1 MRGGERVLEEF
12 CRIYPNA
19 DLFTIVHRAGSV
31 SPIIENRRVFESPVA
46 KLPFARRKHQVWLP
60 LFPWAVESFDLRGY
74 DLVISTSHCVAKG
87 VITQPDALHVSY
99 VHTPMRY
106 VWDMRNDYLNRDSV
120 SVPFLFFAGWAAH
133 YLRNWDMVSSSR
145 VDQFVANSRHVQQRI
160 MKYYRRESVVVYP
173 PVDVD
178 EFSVGNGTGGYFLV
192 VSALEPYKRVD
203 LAVEACSNLAV
214 KLLVVGSGSQSRRL
228 RRMAGNSVQFTE
240 SAERNK
246 LPEIYRNASAL
257 LFPGEEDFGI
267 VPVEAQASGIP
278 VIAYGRGGATETI
291 IDSGEMKT
299 GVFFKEQTAASL
311 AEAIRNFDAG
321 SFDPHEIRRNAE
333 RFNRQR
339 FIREIKEVIM
349 KSRGGIKDSHGI
361 N

>member
-203 LAVEACSNLAV
+203 LAVEACSSLAV

-311 AEAIRNFDAG
+311 AEAIRGFDAG
-321 SFDPHEIRRNAE
+321 SFNPHEIRRNAE